1 MNTLL
6 GTDFSPSA
14 PSPTTVQIPT

>member
-14 PSPTTVQIPT
+14 PSPTTVQVPT